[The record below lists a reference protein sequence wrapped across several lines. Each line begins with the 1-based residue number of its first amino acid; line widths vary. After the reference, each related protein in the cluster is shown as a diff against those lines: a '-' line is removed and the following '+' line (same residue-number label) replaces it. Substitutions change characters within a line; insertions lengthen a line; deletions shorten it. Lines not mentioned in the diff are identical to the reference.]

1 MQQSLFCLAYIGSYI
16 EVVQIVCYIC
26 FSEVYF
32 STVFLNCICQPYF
45 SAVFVEAC
53 SPASCGIKGMTV
65 EPVKS
70 SIDRR
75 LVRAGKL
82 PMSIKQGKEKH
93 QKQKGTKQRIMMQTM
108 DYKTRKECVERK
120 KERKKEEENP
130 FDV

>member
-1 MQQSLFCLAYIGSYI
+1 
-16 EVVQIVCYIC
+16 
-26 FSEVYF
+26 
-32 STVFLNCICQPYF
+32 
-45 SAVFVEAC
+45 
-53 SPASCGIKGMTV
+53 MTV

-82 PMSIKQGKEKH
+82 PMSIKQGKGKH
-93 QKQKGTKQRIMMQTM
+93 QKLKGTKQRIIMQIEN
-108 DYKTRKECVERK
+108 DGLQKQEKNVWKERK